1 MVVTTKI
8 VQKYESHK
16 LKLARPRE
24 PKCSLKTK
32 NVVRYY
38 KFDALFLSE
47 TLVHSNKT
55 QEFSYILG
63 FDNCFTISSNGRS
76 GGITLFCHNY
86 FKFSFMHYSSSQIS
100 VEPDDPSKSTLNL
113 QNEFS
118 QVIYK

>member
-16 LKLARPRE
+16 LKLARLRE
-24 PKCSLKTK
+24 PDCSLKTK
-32 NVVRYY
+32 NVVHYY

-55 QEFSYILG
+55 QEFSHILG

-76 GGITLFCHNY
+76 GGINLFCHNY
-86 FKFSFMHYSSSQIS
+86 FKCFFMHYSSSHIS
-100 VEPDDPSKSTLNL
+100 VELDDPSKSTFNF

-118 QVIYK
+118 HVIYK